1 MTHFLPATMTFLT
14 KLFFIGFSMLA
25 IACQAQTGKTKT
37 SPAVQTGADQMNL
50 YLPALQ
56 GKRVGLVVNHTS
68 RVGTSHLV
76 DSLLSRGI
84 TIKTIFA
91 PEHGFRGQATD
102 GEEISSG
109 RDPKTGIMITSLYG
123 KNRKPTPRQM
133 DSLDV
138 VVFDIQD
145 VGARFY
151 TYTSTMH
158 YVMEACAEANKPM
171 ILLDRPNPNGH
182 YVDGPVLEAK
192 FKSFVGLNPIPV
204 VYGLTMGELAR
215 MINGQGWLA
224 GAKTCPLT
232 VIPLKNY
239 THQTP
244 YTLPVPPSP
253 NLPNQQAILLYP
265 SLCFFEGTVVSVGR
279 GTDKQFQVIGSS
291 YTKYGPYTFTPVDKP
306 GAVNPPLEGQVCY
319 GLDLSTVAVSKQ
331 GLMLDYFFDFFNR
344 ATDKS
349 KFFLA
354 NNGIDRLAGTDQL
367 RLQLLAGVPV
377 AKIRKSW
384 EPGLEAY
391 KRIRKKYLL
400 YP

>member
-1 MTHFLPATMTFLT
+1 
-14 KLFFIGFSMLA
+14 
-25 IACQAQTGKTKT
+25 
-37 SPAVQTGADQMNL
+37 
-50 YLPALQ
+50 
-56 GKRVGLVVNHTS
+56 
-68 RVGTSHLV
+68 
-76 DSLLSRGI
+76 
-84 TIKTIFA
+84 
-91 PEHGFRGQATD
+91 
-102 GEEISSG
+102 
-109 RDPKTGIMITSLYG
+109 
-123 KNRKPTPRQM
+123 
-133 DSLDV
+133 
-138 VVFDIQD
+138 
-145 VGARFY
+145 
-151 TYTSTMH
+151 
-158 YVMEACAEANKPM
+158 
-171 ILLDRPNPNGH
+171 
-182 YVDGPVLEAK
+182 
-192 FKSFVGLNPIPV
+192 
-204 VYGLTMGELAR
+204 

-279 GTDKQFQVIGSS
+279 GTDKQFQVIGSP
-291 YTKYGPYTFTPVDKP
+291 YTQYGPYTFTPVDKP
-306 GAVNPPLEGQVCY
+306 GAVNPPLEGQLCY
-319 GLDLSTVAVSKQ
+319 GLDLSGIKVSKQ

-377 AKIRKSW
+377 ATIRKSW
-384 EPGLEAY
+384 QPGINAY
-391 KRIRKKYLL
+391 KIIRKKYLL